1 MRILSARIFSK
12 FFGGKINFLT
22 GIWMEKKLDKN
33 LSFSINANSMKRR
46 NLDSVM
52 TGITCKF
59 ALKKKKKTKAK
70 VLSKRFNLLLNKINE
85 TLKIWYFHKS
95 QIVY

>member
-1 MRILSARIFSK
+1 MRILGARIFSK

-46 NLDSVM
+46 NFDSAM
-52 TGITCKF
+52 
-59 ALKKKKKTKAK
+59 
-70 VLSKRFNLLLNKINE
+70 
-85 TLKIWYFHKS
+85 
-95 QIVY
+95 